1 MDIPALYRA
10 ELVTRIQSA
19 TNDLAWAARDLDDV
33 AAHYRPE
40 EGEWSIHE
48 NLSHVR
54 DMDQEVVL
62 PLLRW
67 IAVPGMLDP
76 RDYSRHEWRRGRYN
90 PNEPVSRII
99 TDIFRMHEEEAEII
113 EAMSDEAWEQLRDE
127 SRWGPMTGQW
137 IAELIYRHTLDHL
150 QQVMALRQDI
160 HLLSHQSLIEPE
172 RELSAVAAR

>member
-1 MDIPALYRA
+1 LDIPALYRT
-10 ELVTRIQSA
+10 ELVARIQAA
-19 TNDLAWAARDLDDV
+19 TNDLAWAARDLDDL
-33 AAHYRPE
+33 ASHYRPE
-40 EGEWSIHE
+40 DDEWSIHE
-48 NLSHVR
+48 HLSHVR

-67 IAVPGMLDP
+67 IAIPGMLDP
-76 RDYSRHEWRRGRYN
+76 RDYSRHDWRRNRYN

-99 TDIFRMHEEEAEII
+99 TDIFRMHEEEAEIVQT
-113 EAMSDEAWEQLRDE
+113 MTDSAWEELRDD

-160 HLLSHQSLIEPE
+160 HLLGRHAASPSE
-172 RELSAVAAR
+172 RELIAAAR